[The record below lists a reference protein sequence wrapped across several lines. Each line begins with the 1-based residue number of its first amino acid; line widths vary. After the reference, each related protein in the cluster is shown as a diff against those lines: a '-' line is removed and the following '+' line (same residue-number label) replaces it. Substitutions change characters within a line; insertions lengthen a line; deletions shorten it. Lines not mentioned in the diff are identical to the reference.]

1 MMVVV
6 GHAILEQGGRPGRL
20 NAPDEPL
27 IDEDGQRVVDGLQ
40 RDDAD
45 LGPDDARQRV
55 RGGVGM
61 TRYGAQDGDPL
72 RRYLDAALPEEFSR
86 MIRQPRN
93 RIPILEEFKYLSNT
107 G

>member
-1 MMVVV
+1 
-6 GHAILEQGGRPGRL
+6 
-20 NAPDEPL
+20 
-27 IDEDGQRVVDGLQ
+27 
-40 RDDAD
+40 
-45 LGPDDARQRV
+45 
-55 RGGVGM
+55 M